1 MNILWVTSEAVPFA
15 KTGGLADV
23 SAALPAALAERG
35 HKVSVVMPYYP
46 QLMGKLN
53 LKFDEEHDLLRIP
66 FGEGCEW
73 AKVNVLRSG
82 ENLSWYFI
90 EYHRFFDRPNL
101 YDWNGQ
107 EYADNAQRYIF
118 LCRAAMELAVNFR
131 LAPDILH
138 ANDWHAAL
146 CCVYLRSGLYAQ
158 NEQFRRTR
166 SVLTIHNIGYQGN
179 FDKGNLYW
187 TGLGWEYFNYLCLE
201 FYDRLNFLKGG
212 IMCADMVSTVSPTYA
227 EEILS
232 PEYGFGL
239 DGALRARASSGRL
252 RGILNGI
259 DTGVWNPSQDRYLPA
274 TFSAD
279 NLAGKAE
286 CRRALQKKYGLEQRT
301 DVPIFAVIS
310 RLAYQKG
317 LDVFAFGLDEL
328 LRECDYQFVVVT
340 SGDKNI
346 EGYLSYLAGKYPGK
360 FGLYLG
366 YAGEPSA
373 HLVEAGADLFIMPSR
388 YEPCGLNQM
397 YSMTY
402 GTLPLVRHTGGL
414 ADTVINYDPTTLDRS
429 TGFVLWDLNAA
440 SLNATIRWAADTW
453 KNHPDHIARMQHNGM
468 TTDFS
473 WNHTASHYDMMY
485 EDAHR

>member
-212 IMCADMVSTVSPTYA
+212 IMCADLVTTVSPTYA
-227 EEILS
+227 
-232 PEYGFGL
+232 
-239 DGALRARASSGRL
+239 
-252 RGILNGI
+252 
-259 DTGVWNPSQDRYLPA
+259 
-274 TFSAD
+274 
-279 NLAGKAE
+279 
-286 CRRALQKKYGLEQRT
+286 
-301 DVPIFAVIS
+301 
-310 RLAYQKG
+310 
-317 LDVFAFGLDEL
+317 
-328 LRECDYQFVVVT
+328 
-340 SGDKNI
+340 
-346 EGYLSYLAGKYPGK
+346 
-360 FGLYLG
+360 
-366 YAGEPSA
+366 
-373 HLVEAGADLFIMPSR
+373 
-388 YEPCGLNQM
+388 
-397 YSMTY
+397 
-402 GTLPLVRHTGGL
+402 
-414 ADTVINYDPTTLDRS
+414 
-429 TGFVLWDLNAA
+429 
-440 SLNATIRWAADTW
+440 
-453 KNHPDHIARMQHNGM
+453 
-468 TTDFS
+468 
-473 WNHTASHYDMMY
+473 
-485 EDAHR
+485 